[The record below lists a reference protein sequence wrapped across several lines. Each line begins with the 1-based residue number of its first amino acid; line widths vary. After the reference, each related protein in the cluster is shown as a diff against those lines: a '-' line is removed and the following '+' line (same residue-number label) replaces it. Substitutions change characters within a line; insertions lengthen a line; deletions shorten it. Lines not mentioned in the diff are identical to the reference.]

1 MLNLFTPELVT
12 SLQLLLR
19 TLLMEAKY
27 LLAPVQVSP
36 SAGGDLGEEKVTS
49 NVNTGTTNS
58 VLISFFHLFIS
69 TYLKCIECIPLQ
81 LNKLV
86 YIKY

>member
-19 TLLMEAKY
+19 TLLMEAMY
-27 LLAPVQVSP
+27 LLAPVQTSL
-36 SAGGDLGEEKVTS
+36 SAGAGLGEEEVTS
-49 NVNTGTTNS
+49 NVKTGTTNS

-69 TYLKCIECIPLQ
+69 TYLKCIEENIY
-81 LNKLV
+81 N
-86 YIKY
+86 

>member
-12 SLQLLLR
+12 SQQLLLR

-27 LLAPVQVSP
+27 LLAPVQTSL
-36 SAGGDLGEEKVTS
+36 SAGAGLGEEKVTS

-58 VLISFFHLFIS
+58 VPISFFNLFIS
-69 TYLKCIECIPLQ
+69 TCLKCFEDNIY
-81 LNKLV
+81 N
-86 YIKY
+86 Y

>member
-19 TLLMEAKY
+19 TLLREAMY
-27 LLAPVQVSP
+27 LLAPVQTLL
-36 SAGGDLGEEKVTS
+36 SAGAGLGEEVTS

-69 TYLKCIECIPLQ
+69 TYLKCIEDNIY
-81 LNKLV
+81 N
-86 YIKY
+86 

>member
-19 TLLMEAKY
+19 TLLREAKY
-27 LLAPVQVSP
+27 LLAPVQTSL
-36 SAGGDLGEEKVTS
+36 SAGAGLGEEVTS

-69 TYLKCIECIPLQ
+69 TYLKCIEDNIY
-81 LNKLV
+81 N
-86 YIKY
+86 

>member
-19 TLLMEAKY
+19 TLLREAKY
-27 LLAPVQVSP
+27 LLAPVQTSL
-36 SAGGDLGEEKVTS
+36 SAGDGLGEEEVTS
-49 NVNTGTTNS
+49 NVKTGTTNS

-69 TYLKCIECIPLQ
+69 TYLKCIEVNIY
-81 LNKLV
+81 N
-86 YIKY
+86 